1 MTREE
6 YENGR
11 IKMTE
16 VKKAVEQ
23 ILNEAKRSEKH
34 SYDIY
39 TYYRDRIRDV
49 CTNPKEYE
57 FAVKRL
63 INILEV

>member
-1 MTREE
+1 
-6 YENGR
+6 
-11 IKMTE
+11 MTE

-57 FAVKRL
+57 SAVKSL